1 LFQAASYSGSFASLT
16 LPPLNA
22 GLAWNTNGL
31 SNGFISV
38 VAAITPAFTALAL
51 DGDGTIRFNGTGAA
65 SQVNELF
72 AATNLLLPVTWEW
85 VASATANVSGV
96 FQLSDLQAT
105 NFPQRF
111 YRIQSP

>member
-1 LFQAASYSGSFASLT
+1 
-16 LPPLNA
+16 
-22 GLAWNTNGL
+22 
-31 SNGFISV
+31 V
-38 VAAITPAFTALAL
+38 H
-51 DGDGTIRFNGTGAA
+51 
-65 SQVNELF
+65 ELF
-72 AATNLLLPVTWEW
+72 AATNLLPPVTWEW